1 MLKIILL
8 IAATALFLCS
18 IDVWA
23 SGLRTAD
30 TYEAPT
36 FVICN
41 AL

>member
-1 MLKIILL
+1 MRKIILV
-8 IAATALFLCS
+8 IVATGLFLCS
-18 IDVWA
+18 VNVWA
-23 SGLRTAD
+23 SASRTAD